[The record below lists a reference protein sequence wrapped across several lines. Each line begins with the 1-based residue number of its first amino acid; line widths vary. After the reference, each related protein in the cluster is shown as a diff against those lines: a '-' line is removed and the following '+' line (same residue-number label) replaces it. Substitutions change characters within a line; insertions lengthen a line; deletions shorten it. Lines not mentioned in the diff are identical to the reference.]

1 MKTTLAASRG
11 ALPALAV
18 ATMLLGTA
26 PSASAYAS
34 DEQEVQA
41 VVNEFIVALAE
52 RRLDEL
58 PAMFAPGANIGVFRL
73 RDGAWTSSTKT
84 FEEWYEPIRN
94 APPYEPYEEPVSDW
108 SVRVEHGRMAFVRAD
123 AVIFANGRTRSRNI
137 DYFTLMKL
145 DGQWKFLSAS
155 YVATPP
161 ADAGAMTDEAAVLAA
176 EDAWIR
182 AEIDG
187 DEMALRQVIDG
198 GFRFNRSDGKTGGT
212 EDLVKTVLGFDMTNQ
227 TITERSAVVS
237 GDTAVVFGTAELFFA
252 TEDGG
257 ETSSLL
263 RYTTTW
269 IRRDGQWRAIAL
281 HMSPR
286 AQPE

>member
-1 MKTTLAASRG
+1 
-11 ALPALAV
+11 
-18 ATMLLGTA
+18 
-26 PSASAYAS
+26 
-34 DEQEVQA
+34 
-41 VVNEFIVALAE
+41 
-52 RRLDEL
+52 
-58 PAMFAPGANIGVFRL
+58 
-73 RDGAWTSSTKT
+73 
-84 FEEWYEPIRN
+84 
-94 APPYEPYEEPVSDW
+94 
-108 SVRVEHGRMAFVRAD
+108 MAFVRAD
-123 AVIFANGRTRSRNI
+123 ALILANGKARSRNI
-137 DYFTLMKL
+137 DYFTLVKL
-145 DGQWKFLSAS
+145 DGRWKFLSAS

-161 ADAGAMTDEAAVLAA
+161 ADAEAITDEVAVLAA

-187 DEMALRQVIDG
+187 DEVALRQVIDG
-198 GFRFNRSDGKTGGT
+198 AFRANSSNGTTGGK
-212 EDLVKTVLGFDMTNQ
+212 EDLVNAVLGFDMTNQ
-227 TITERSAVVS
+227 EITERSIVVS

-252 TEDGG
+252 TDDGG